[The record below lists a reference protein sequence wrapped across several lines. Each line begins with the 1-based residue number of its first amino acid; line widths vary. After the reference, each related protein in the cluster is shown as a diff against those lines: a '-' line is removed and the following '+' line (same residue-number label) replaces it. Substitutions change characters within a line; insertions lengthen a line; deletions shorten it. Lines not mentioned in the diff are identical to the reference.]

1 MSKKII
7 KVIDDF
13 VFTIIVYSNS
23 QPENYGVFEV
33 DTLRLEKNNFLF
45 RGANPNAYSLTP
57 TGPGVIVSFFRYN
70 GESNIYY
77 SHRIE
82 IVENLHVAAPM
93 MGQTPNNLAT
103 SGRIMGYAYQP
114 ITPEVFH
121 GLNVANLNQLING
134 PDLITPAGPFFPV
147 GRMVDVLRLLGD
159 WIRSNFPPDLRIID
173 FTDDHPQRFMRPSQ
187 SYDSE
192 GGGSGVAIDPILAFQ
207 QKNPDKVHYL
217 DQRKDENE
225 KMKVDHNSLL
235 QQGTAIVKDVAN
247 GIKITGIS
255 IWDKAKGLFNR
266 GKDAVSSKTS
276 SAVVKVEN
284 KGNTAINA
292 GKSAVTSVKNEGTAA
307 INAGKSAITSVKDE
321 GIAAI
326 NAGKSAVASVRNEGT
341 AAINAGKSVITSV
354 KDEGTAVL
362 NAGQSAIDSV
372 KKDATIIVK
381 TGEAVIDTA
390 EKEGNALFTQGG
402 AAIAEFERDGAQ
414 FAKGAEEMAEITGEI
429 VGEMGRM
436 TAGRAI
442 VELGEA
448 IKVI

>member
-1 MSKKII
+1 MEPI
-7 KVIDDF
+7 KFFICF
-13 VFTIIVYSNS
+13 FLIGLARS
-23 QPENYGVFEV
+23 QPENYGI
-33 DTLRLEKNNFLF
+33 LEISAIRDVNNLFLF
-45 RGANPNAYSLTP
+45 RGANLNAYSLTP
-57 TGPGVIVSFFRYN
+57 AGPGVIVSFFRYN

-147 GRMVDVLRLLGD
+147 GRMVDVLRLLGK
-159 WIRSNFPPDLRIID
+159 WIESNFPPNLRIID

-192 GGGSGVAIDPILAFQ
+192 GGGSGVAIDSILAFQ

-217 DQRKDENE
+217 DQRKDENG
-225 KMKVDHNSLL
+225 KMEVDHNSLL

-255 IWDKAKGLFNR
+255 IWDKAKNLFNR

-292 GKSAVTSVKNEGTAA
+292 VKNEGTAA
-307 INAGKSAITSVKDE
+307 INAGKSAVTSVKNE

-362 NAGQSAIDSV
+362 NAGHSAIDSV